1 MWIRIAAV
9 TVTLGALAGCAAS
22 HNTVMPDGRAGLS
35 INCSG
40 AAMSW
45 NQCYEKAGKE
55 CPHGYDI
62 VSKDGDVGNGMIGA
76 SNAGLFGASGNSRAL
91 LVACKP

>member
-1 MWIRIAAV
+1 MRKVATAV
-9 TVTLGALAGCAAS
+9 LLVVALAGCAAA
-22 HNTVMPDGRAGLS
+22 HKTVMPDGRTGLS

-45 NQCYEKAGKE
+45 NQCYEKAGDK

-62 VSKDGDVGNGMIGA
+62 ISKDGDGGNGM
-76 SNAGLFGASGNSRAL
+76 AGGSGSGFFGASGNSRAL
-91 LVACKP
+91 MVACKA